1 MNGLAECLN
10 KPGTYQL
17 LRHRVDGKI
26 GKYCEDIQQYQ
37 VNILRLNLE
46 NKVKHEP
53 PTSPFQGDSGGES
66 LLSISRMVTLIFI
79 LQRTS
84 DQYIRAFGQ
93 TVI

>member
-1 MNGLAECLN
+1 MNGLAECLS
-10 KPGTYQL
+10 KVGIFQL
-17 LRHRVDGKI
+17 SQLRAAGKI
-26 GKYCEDIQQYQ
+26 GKYCGDILQYLQ
-37 VNILRLNLE
+37 SICRKNLE

-53 PTSPFQGDSGGES
+53 PTSPFQGDSGGEV
-66 LLSISRMVTLIFI
+66 LLSISRMVTVIFI